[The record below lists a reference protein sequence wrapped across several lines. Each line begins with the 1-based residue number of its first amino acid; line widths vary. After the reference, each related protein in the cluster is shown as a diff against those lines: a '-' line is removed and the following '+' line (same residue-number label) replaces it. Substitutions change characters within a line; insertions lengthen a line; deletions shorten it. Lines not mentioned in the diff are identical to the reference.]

1 MKKGIVKVIA
11 VQGAGNK
18 IYKAGET
25 VSDVNFPVGNFDE
38 LVKSGH
44 LELTKIEKPTP
55 KQIGDA
61 KKAVKAAEEAFDEAN
76 SLLEKATED
85 EKEQAEAN
93 VTIAEANLKSAVDA
107 LNDMK

>member
-1 MKKGIVKVIA
+1 MKKAIVRVIA
-11 VQGAGNK
+11 VQGAGK
-18 IYKAGET
+18 SIFKAGET
-25 VSDVNFPVGNFDE
+25 VLDVNFPVGNFDE

-44 LELTKIEKPTP
+44 LELTKVEKPTP

-76 SLLEKATED
+76 SALEKASDE

-93 VTIAEANLKSAVDA
+93 VVIAEANLKTAVDA